1 LEAPLLEMTEK
12 SGKFVLMFEGRAQQ
26 RIEIGGEGKGPDP
39 LRSPGFHVASARD
52 HAFVLFG
59 GRMDTDFRMRSLR
72 QGQGQGDAQGKVMS
86 GGGQGEQQRKR
97 SDPPSL

>member
-1 LEAPLLEMTEK
+1 MRPGTDLGRGRQGSGLLRREVGQEIAGGCLVDSPLEAPLLEMTEK

-52 HAFVLFG
+52 HAFVLTG
-59 GRMDTDFRMRSLR
+59 GRMDPDF
-72 QGQGQGDAQGKVMS
+72 
-86 GGGQGEQQRKR
+86 
-97 SDPPSL
+97 